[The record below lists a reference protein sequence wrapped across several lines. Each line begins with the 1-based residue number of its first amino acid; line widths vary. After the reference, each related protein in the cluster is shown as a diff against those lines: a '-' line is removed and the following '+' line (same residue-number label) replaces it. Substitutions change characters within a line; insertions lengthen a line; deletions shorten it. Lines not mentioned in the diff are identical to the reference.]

1 MRALRAPGAKGSLTA
16 APCQPIRRRTTR
28 VPTAGTLHVTPPVG
42 TAGGLRPQ
50 ASSPAERDRHMGKWK
65 ITQNSTVVRIA
76 ASAGTLVAVA
86 VLVGAGYKW

>member
-1 MRALRAPGAKGSLTA
+1 MA

-50 ASSPAERDRHMGKWK
+50 ASSPAERDSHMGKWK